1 VEKLR
6 QWQNKKIVEGEDWD
20 KTIEDALLN
29 ADIALLL
36 LSSDFIALRLY
47 LECGAKSKGTRN
59 YHIPIF

>member
-29 ADIALLL
+29 ADIALL
-36 LSSDFIALRLY
+36 
-47 LECGAKSKGTRN
+47 C
-59 YHIPIF
+59 